1 MLYKPMSSAHV
12 TGKKGKK
19 LSEVLRIKMSID
31 VIKESIKDY
40 AKDIRINLEN
50 VLSPEGSPGLS
61 EKQILGSAISV
72 AMSVQNGFLV
82 RQLISASEN
91 ILSEQDLTGI
101 KTAVSLMG
109 MNNIYYRSIHLAEDD
124 ELSKRP
130 AALRMTMM
138 IKHDIDS
145 KDFEIYSLAISA
157 IAGCGVCLKSHTQ
170 KLKQE
175 GVLAESI
182 QSVIRIAS
190 VIQAT
195 HQSLSLENY

>member
-1 MLYKPMSSAHV
+1 MLYKRMSFAHAI
-12 TGKKGKK
+12 GKKVKK
-19 LSEVLRIKMSID
+19 LFKMSID
-31 VIKESIKDY
+31 IIKESIKDY
-40 AKDIRINLEN
+40 AKDIRINLGN
-50 VLSPEGSPGLS
+50 VLTPDASPGLS
-61 EKQILGSAISV
+61 EKQILGSALSV
-72 AMSVQNGFLV
+72 AMSVRNAFLV
-82 RQLISASEN
+82 KQLLSASETT
-91 ILSEQDLTGI
+91 LSEQDIMGI

-109 MNNIYYRSIHLAEDD
+109 MNNIYYRSIHLIEDD

-130 AALRMTMM
+130 AGLRMTMM
-138 IKHDIDS
+138 TKHGMDS

-157 IAGCGVCLKSHTQ
+157 ITGCGMCLKSHSQ

-175 GVLAESI
+175 GLTVEAI